1 MVFILEDIFLKRYV
15 KVFTFMDNKEE
26 AMKKRSLV
34 SSVLAITLLAASISA
49 CGSSGNTA
57 KTDAAK
63 EGESASG
70 KQEEGSEAQATG
82 QGDASTAAVVIW
94 SPADEKGIEDW
105 WAEKI
110 AAWNKDHPDKQIARQ
125 AIDRA
130 DSYAYENKITT
141 ATTSG
146 DLPDILF
153 VDGPTISYYAANGTI
168 VPIDDVYTEEDKK
181 DFMPSSIQQNTYD
194 GKLYGIGP
202 TESSVALYYNK
213 DYLDAAG
220 IEYPSD
226 TDISKA
232 WTWDTFY
239 ENAKKLTT
247 KDYVGTNIIMD
258 KGEGLIYAL
267 EPFFYENKAD
277 FINEDGSKAEGYV
290 NSKQSIE
297 TMEYLNKFIQEG
309 IANLDPVKDEFLNGK
324 AATLIGGSWNI
335 ADLEKSNLNWG
346 VSYYPVAND
355 GTAVSPTGDW
365 TAAITKDSKNP
376 EVAKEVLQ
384 YLMSSEN
391 VAEYASAIAKPAS
404 RTSSYDK
411 MSGWDEGA
419 RKLFKWQLEN
429 TGKARPSTPSYSVLS
444 QGFATAALNVFA
456 GSDAK
461 TELDTVAK
469 DFQEDYDT
477 YYAK

>member
-1 MVFILEDIFLKRYV
+1 M
-15 KVFTFMDNKEE
+15 
-26 AMKKRSLV
+26 
-34 SSVLAITLLAASISA
+34 
-49 CGSSGNTA
+49 
-57 KTDAAK
+57 
-63 EGESASG
+63 
-70 KQEEGSEAQATG
+70 
-82 QGDASTAAVVIW
+82 VIW

-309 IANLDPVKDEFLNGK
+309 IANIDPVKDEFLNGK

-365 TAAITKDSKNP
+365 TAT
-376 EVAKEVLQ
+376 
-384 YLMSSEN
+384 
-391 VAEYASAIAKPAS
+391 
-404 RTSSYDK
+404 
-411 MSGWDEGA
+411 A
-419 RKLFKWQLEN
+419 RILK
-429 TGKARPSTPSYSVLS
+429 
-444 QGFATAALNVFA
+444 
-456 GSDAK
+456 
-461 TELDTVAK
+461 
-469 DFQEDYDT
+469 
-477 YYAK
+477 

>member
-181 DFMPSSIQQNTYD
+181 DFMPSSIQ
-194 GKLYGIGP
+194 
-202 TESSVALYYNK
+202 
-213 DYLDAAG
+213 
-220 IEYPSD
+220 
-226 TDISKA
+226 
-232 WTWDTFY
+232 
-239 ENAKKLTT
+239 
-247 KDYVGTNIIMD
+247 
-258 KGEGLIYAL
+258 
-267 EPFFYENKAD
+267 
-277 FINEDGSKAEGYV
+277 
-290 NSKQSIE
+290 
-297 TMEYLNKFIQEG
+297 
-309 IANLDPVKDEFLNGK
+309 
-324 AATLIGGSWNI
+324 
-335 ADLEKSNLNWG
+335 
-346 VSYYPVAND
+346 
-355 GTAVSPTGDW
+355 
-365 TAAITKDSKNP
+365 
-376 EVAKEVLQ
+376 
-384 YLMSSEN
+384 
-391 VAEYASAIAKPAS
+391 
-404 RTSSYDK
+404 
-411 MSGWDEGA
+411 
-419 RKLFKWQLEN
+419 
-429 TGKARPSTPSYSVLS
+429 
-444 QGFATAALNVFA
+444 
-456 GSDAK
+456 
-461 TELDTVAK
+461 
-469 DFQEDYDT
+469 
-477 YYAK
+477 